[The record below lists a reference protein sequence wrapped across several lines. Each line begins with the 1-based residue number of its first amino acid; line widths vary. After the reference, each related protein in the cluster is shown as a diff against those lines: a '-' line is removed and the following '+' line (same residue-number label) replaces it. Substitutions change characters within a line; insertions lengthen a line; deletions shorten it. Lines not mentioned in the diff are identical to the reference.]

1 MMLNLSLITFKGVM
15 RDRIYHGIL
24 LISIFFLF
32 IPSVSSFSMR
42 QVAQL
47 AVTLSLSLTS
57 FLLLLLAVFLG
68 ATSLWKDMERRYTHS
83 VLGGTPINRMSYI
96 FGKYSGISLFVMVTA
111 LLLGIMSIA
120 VISFSAAA
128 NPPDRP
134 LFWVNI
140 FCAVFFDALKYCLLV
155 AVAFLLS
162 TVSTSF
168 FLPIFGTIAT
178 FLAGSATQEV
188 YDYLHTSQGAQLSG
202 GIKATALFFYYFL
215 PNFSAF
221 DLKANAIYSLPLDPG
236 GLLLTF
242 GYAVVYIAIL
252 LTSASLLFARRELL

>member
-1 MMLNLSLITFKGVM
+1 MLYLTLATFKGVL
-15 RDRIYHGIL
+15 RDRIFHSIL
-24 LISIFFLF
+24 LIVLLFLF
-32 IPSVSSFSMR
+32 IPSASTFSMR
-42 QVAQL
+42 QVTQL
-47 AVTLSLSLTS
+47 AITLTLSLSS
-57 FLLLLLAVFLG
+57 FILLLLAVFLG
-68 ATSLWKDMERRYTHS
+68 GTSLWKDIERRYTHS
-83 VLGGTPINRMSYI
+83 VLGGAPVRRSSYI
-96 FGKYSGISLFVMVTA
+96 VGKYFGASLFVMLTT
-111 LLLGIMSIA
+111 LLLAIMSCIA
-120 VISFSAAA
+120 IWLAVAAY
-128 NPPDRP
+128 PPDRP
-134 LFWVNI
+134 LLWLNI
-140 FCAVFFDALKYCLLV
+140 LCAVFFDALKYCLLV

-188 YDYLHTSQGAQLSG
+188 YDYLHTDQGAQLSG
-202 GIKATALFFYYFL
+202 GIKATALFFYYLL

>member
-1 MMLNLSLITFKGVM
+1 MMHLLLITFKGVL
-15 RDRIYHGIL
+15 RDRIYHGL
-24 LISIFFLF
+24 LLVSLLFLF
-32 IPSVSSFSMR
+32 IPSASSFSMR

-57 FLLLLLAVFLG
+57 LLLLLLAVFLG
-68 ATSLWKDMERRYTHS
+68 GTSLWKDIERRYTHS
-83 VLGGTPINRMSYI
+83 VLGGTPLSRTACIL
-96 FGKYSGISLFVMVTA
+96 GKYGGISLFVMVTA
-111 LLLGIMSIA
+111 SLLGIMSLVAIWYTT
-120 VISFSAAA
+120 SAY
-128 NPPDRP
+128 PPDRP
-134 LFWVNI
+134 LLWVNI
-140 FCAVFFDALKYCLLV
+140 ICAVFFDALKYCLLV

-188 YDYLHTSQGAQLSG
+188 YDYFQTDQGTQFSPA
-202 GIKATALFFYYFL
+202 IKVVTLFFYYLL

-221 DLKANAIYSLPLDPG
+221 DLKANAIYSLPLDLS

-242 GYAVVYIAIL
+242 GYAVTYIAIL
-252 LTSASLLFARRELL
+252 LTSASLLFSRRELL

>member
-1 MMLNLSLITFKGVM
+1 MINIVIATFKGVL
-15 RDRIYHGIL
+15 RDKIFHGII
-24 LISIFFLF
+24 LITFLFLF
-32 IPSVSSFSMR
+32 IPSASAFSLR
-42 QVAQL
+42 QVVQL
-47 AVTLSLSLTS
+47 AITLTLSLSS
-57 FLLLLLAVFLG
+57 FLLLLLAIFLG
-68 ATSLWKDMERRYTHS
+68 GTSLWKDIERRYTHS
-83 VLGGTPINRMSYI
+83 IMGGAPISRTSYVV
-96 FGKYSGISLFVMVTA
+96 GKFCGICLFIMLTA
-111 LLLGIMSIA
+111 LLLGLLSCATIWFTST
-120 VISFSAAA
+120 SYPS
-128 NPPDRP
+128 DRP
-134 LFWVNI
+134 LLWLNI
-140 FCAVFFDALKYCLLV
+140 FSAVFFDVLKYWLLV

-188 YDYLHTSQGAQLSG
+188 YDYLHTDQGAQFSPA
-202 GIKATALFFYYFL
+202 IKATALFFYYLL